1 MFRAHRADAWRR
13 CADDPATRLRLIAR
27 RMGQVLLVVK
37 HRAKIAHVE
46 PATAMSAYHLI
57 ATG

>member
-1 MFRAHRADAWRR
+1 
-13 CADDPATRLRLIAR
+13 LRLIAR
-27 RMGQVLLVVK
+27 RMGQVVK
-37 HRAKIAHVE
+37 HRAKIALVE

>member
-1 MFRAHRADAWRR
+1 MILQRH
-13 CADDPATRLRLIAR
+13 LRPIAR
-27 RMGQVLLVVK
+27 RMGHVLLVVK